1 MRRGVL
7 RAVAAAALLAL
18 GLAGCAGIPRD
29 GDVGVGRPDT
39 APQDLQ
45 YDFLPSGPAV
55 GASQRDI
62 LTGFIDAASSPQN
75 NYKIAREFLSTG
87 ADWTPGEHVTV
98 DEGQRSA
105 SPQSGSTLSL
115 TITPVAEVDATGVY
129 TDVATTAGLTLDY
142 GFVQENGEWR
152 ISAPPSGVVIDRTTF
167 EQVFSTHALYF
178 FDPGYQYLVP
188 DLRWFASR
196 ADSSTSTTIVTELLR
211 GPTPWLRDSAAV
223 VSAFPTGT
231 TLAAETVPV
240 ESQRAVVDLNPAALE
255 ADPAQW
261 RLMALQLN
269 RSLANVSNVTG
280 VALSVEQNPID
291 VPSEVT
297 GLPTSPR
304 VDTRPL
310 VLTDDAFGFLGSSG
324 LAGLGI
330 SDRIE
335 ALQPRAA
342 VLGEQRGADSDASA
356 AVLTAAGVSLV
367 EPDGADVLLD
377 GRSGLVAPTIDPLGY
392 VWSVPSASPG
402 QLVAYSADGSRSM
415 QVATAWSEVES
426 LASIAVSRDGTRML
440 ALAQD
445 GQQATV
451 LVAGITR
458 SRDGDPVAVGEP
470 VVLRSTLGT
479 AVAAAWTDELDVVSV
494 VRASTGEDAVTMNLL
509 GGGATA
515 LGTTTGTVQIAAG
528 NTSTQVRILAE
539 GGELRQQRGS
549 AWQTTATDIRL
560 LAAQTGMG
568 S

>member
-1 MRRGVL
+1 MRRGAL
-7 RAVAAAALLAL
+7 RAAAVAALLAL
-18 GLAGCAGIPRD
+18 GLAGCAGIPRS
-29 GDVGVGRPDT
+29 GDVGVGRPDP

-45 YDFLPSGPAV
+45 YDFLPSGPAA

-62 LTGFIDAASSPQN
+62 LAGFIDAASSPQS

-87 ADWTPGEHVTV
+87 AAWTPGEHVTV
-98 DEGQRSA
+98 DEGQRSSA
-105 SPQSGSTLSL
+105 SQSASTLSL

-129 TDVATTAGLTLDY
+129 TDVATTAALTLDY
-142 GFVQENGEWR
+142 GFVQENGQWR

-178 FDPGYQYLVP
+178 FDPSYRYLVP

-223 VSAFPTGT
+223 VSAFPSGT
-231 TLAAETVPV
+231 ALAAETVPV
-240 ESQRAVVDLNPAALE
+240 ESQRALVNLNPAALE
-255 ADPAQW
+255 ADQRQW

-291 VPSEVT
+291 VSAEVG
-297 GLPTSPR
+297 GLPVSPR

-324 LAGLGI
+324 LARTGV
-330 SDRIE
+330 SERIQN
-335 ALQPRAA
+335 LDPRAA
-342 VLGEQRGADSDASA
+342 VLGAQRGADSNASA
-356 AVLTAAGVSLV
+356 AVLSDAGVSLLDP
-367 EPDGADVLLD
+367 ERGDVLLD
-377 GRSGLVAPTIDPLGY
+377 ARSGLIAPTIDPSGY
-392 VWSVPSASPG
+392 VWSVPAGSPG
-402 QLVAYSADGSRSM
+402 QLVAYTADGSRSM
-415 QVATAWSEVES
+415 QVATAWSEIES
-426 LASIAVSRDGTRML
+426 LATIAVSRDGTRML

-445 GQQATV
+445 GPQATV

-470 VVLRSTLGT
+470 VVLRSVLGT
-479 AVAAAWTDELDVVSV
+479 AITAAWADEVDVVAV
-494 VRASTGEDAVTMNLL
+494 VRASTGEDTVTMNLL
-509 GGGATA
+509 GGGATP

-528 NTSTQVRILAE
+528 NASTQIRLLAE

-549 AWQTTATDIRL
+549 AWQTIATDIRL
-560 LAAQTGMG
+560 LAAQTGIG

>member
-1 MRRGVL
+1 MRRSIL
-7 RAVAAAALLAL
+7 RSVATAALLAL
-18 GLAGCAGIPRD
+18 ALAGCAGIPRG
-29 GDVGVGRPDT
+29 GDVGVGQPDSG
-39 APQDLQ
+39 PQDLQ

-87 ADWTPGEHVTV
+87 ADWTPSEHVTV
-98 DEGQRSA
+98 DEGQRSSA
-105 SPQSGSTLSL
+105 QPSASTLSL

-129 TDVATTAGLTLDY
+129 TDVAATTSLSLDY
-142 GFVQENGEWR
+142 GFVQEDGEWR

-178 FDPGYQYLVP
+178 YDPSYTYLVP

-211 GPTPWLRDSAAV
+211 GPTAWLRDSGAV

-240 ESQRAVVDLNPAALE
+240 ESQRAVVDLNSAALE
-255 ADPAQW
+255 ADQQQW
-261 RLMALQLN
+261 RLMSLQLT

-280 VALSVEQNPID
+280 VTLSVDQNPIE
-291 VPSEVT
+291 VPTEAT
-297 GLPTSPR
+297 GLPGSPR

-310 VLTDDAFGFLGSSG
+310 VLNDDGFGFLGS
-324 LAGLGI
+324 AGLTTTAV
-330 SDRIE
+330 SERIAE
-335 ALQPRAA
+335 LAPQAA

-356 AVLTAAGVSLV
+356 AVLTEAGVTLLV
-367 EPDGADVLLD
+367 PEQGEALLD
-377 GRSGLVAPTIDPLGY
+377 ARSGLVAPALDPLGY
-392 VWSVPSASPG
+392 VWSVPAASPG
-402 QLVAYSADGSRSM
+402 QLVAYSPDGSRAL
-415 QVATAWSEVES
+415 QVATAWSEIES
-426 LASIAVSRDGTRML
+426 IATLAVSRDGTRML

-458 SRDGDPVAVGEP
+458 SVSGDPIAVGEP
-470 VVLRSTLGT
+470 IVLRSTLGT
-479 AVAAAWTDELDVVSV
+479 AIAAAWTDELDVVSV
-494 VRASTGEDAVTMNLL
+494 VRGSTGEDAVTMNLI
-509 GGGATA
+509 GGGSTA
-515 LGTTTGTVQIAAG
+515 LGTTTGTRQISAG
-528 NTSTQVRILAE
+528 NAATQIRILAE

-549 AWQTTATDIRL
+549 AWQTIATDIRL
-560 LAAQTGMG
+560 LATQTGMG

>member
-1 MRRGVL
+1 MKRL
-7 RAVAAAALLAL
+7 RSAVAAVLLLAA
-18 GLAGCAGIPRD
+18 LAGCAGIPRG

-45 YDFLPSGPAV
+45 YDFLPSGPAD
-55 GASQRDI
+55 GADQFEI

-98 DEGQRSA
+98 DEGQRSSTQPGA
-105 SPQSGSTLSL
+105 STLSL

-129 TDVATTAGLTLDY
+129 SEVATTTALELDY

-152 ISAPPSGVVIDRTTF
+152 ISSPPSGVVIDRTTF
-167 EQVFSTHALYF
+167 EQVFSTYALYF
-178 FDPGYQYLVP
+178 FDPSYSYLVP

-211 GPTPWLRDSAAV
+211 GPTPWLRDSSAV

-231 TLAAETVPV
+231 ALAAETVPV
-240 ESQRAVVDLNPAALE
+240 EAQRAVVDLNSAALE
-255 ADPAQW
+255 ADERQW
-261 RLMALQLN
+261 RRMALQLG

-280 VALSVEQNPID
+280 VSLSVQQNPIEI
-291 VPSEVT
+291 PTEVT

-310 VLTDDAFGFLGSSG
+310 VLTDGDFGFLGSSG
-324 LAGLGI
+324 LAETAV
-330 SDRIE
+330 SDRIA
-335 ALQPRAA
+335 ALSPRAA
-342 VLGEQRGADSDASA
+342 VLGEQRGADSSASA
-356 AVLTAAGVSLV
+356 AVLTPAGVSLLTPGV
-367 EPDGADVLLD
+367 DDVLLD
-377 GRSGLVAPTIDPLGY
+377 ARSGLAAPGMDPFGY
-392 VWSVPSASPG
+392 VWSVPTAAPG
-402 QLVAYSADGSRSM
+402 QLVAYSSDGSRSL
-415 QVATAWSEVES
+415 QVATAWPEIE
-426 LASIAVSRDGTRML
+426 SIASFALSRDGTRML

-451 LVAGITR
+451 LVAGVTR
-458 SRDGDPVAVGEP
+458 SANGDPIAVGEP

-494 VRASTGEDAVTMNLL
+494 VRGSTGEDTVTMNQL
-509 GGGATA
+509 GGGDTP

-528 NTSTQVRILAE
+528 NASTQIRLLAE

-549 AWQTTATDIRL
+549 AWQTVATGIEL
-560 LAAQTGMG
+560 LATQTGMG

>member
-1 MRRGVL
+1 M
-7 RAVAAAALLAL
+7 
-18 GLAGCAGIPRD
+18 
-29 GDVGVGRPDT
+29 
-39 APQDLQ
+39 
-45 YDFLPSGPAV
+45 
-55 GASQRDI
+55 
-62 LTGFIDAASSPQN
+62 
-75 NYKIAREFLSTG
+75 
-87 ADWTPGEHVTV
+87 
-98 DEGQRSA
+98 
-105 SPQSGSTLSL
+105 
-115 TITPVAEVDATGVY
+115 
-129 TDVATTAGLTLDY
+129 
-142 GFVQENGEWR
+142 
-152 ISAPPSGVVIDRTTF
+152 
-167 EQVFSTHALYF
+167 
-178 FDPGYQYLVP
+178 
-188 DLRWFASR
+188 
-196 ADSSTSTTIVTELLR
+196 
-211 GPTPWLRDSAAV
+211 
-223 VSAFPTGT
+223 
-231 TLAAETVPV
+231 
-240 ESQRAVVDLNPAALE
+240 
-255 ADPAQW
+255 
-261 RLMALQLN
+261 
-269 RSLANVSNVTG
+269 
-280 VALSVEQNPID
+280 
-291 VPSEVT
+291 
-297 GLPTSPR
+297 
-304 VDTRPL
+304 
-310 VLTDDAFGFLGSSG
+310 LTDDAFGFLGSSG

-377 GRSGLVAPTIDPLGY
+377 ARSGLVAPSIDPLGY

-494 VRASTGEDAVTMNLL
+494 VRGSTGEDAVTMNLL

-560 LAAQTGMG
+560 LATQTGMG